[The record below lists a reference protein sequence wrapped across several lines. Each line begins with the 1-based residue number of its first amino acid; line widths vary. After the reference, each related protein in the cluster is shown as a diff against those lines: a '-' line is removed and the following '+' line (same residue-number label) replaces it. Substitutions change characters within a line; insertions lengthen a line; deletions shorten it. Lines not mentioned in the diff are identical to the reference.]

1 MGSINFA
8 VVPGEEP
15 LAVACLLE
23 ADTGAAAGV
32 LATGAIV
39 LVHFGSSSGS

>member
-8 VVPGEEP
+8 VVSREEP

-23 ADTGAAAGV
+23 ADTGATAGV

-39 LVHFGSSSGS
+39 LVHFRGSSGG